1 MATEPL
7 PKQAE
12 ETNMD
17 APKEIFLK
25 DYKEPDYFFEK
36 VITFMSWFLDKI
48 FLVLQNMILAIF

>member
-7 PKQAE
+7 PKQVE

-25 DYKEPDYFFEK
+25 DYKAPDYFFEK
-36 VITFMSWFLDKI
+36 VMTFMSWFLDRI
-48 FLVLQNMILAIF
+48 FLIL